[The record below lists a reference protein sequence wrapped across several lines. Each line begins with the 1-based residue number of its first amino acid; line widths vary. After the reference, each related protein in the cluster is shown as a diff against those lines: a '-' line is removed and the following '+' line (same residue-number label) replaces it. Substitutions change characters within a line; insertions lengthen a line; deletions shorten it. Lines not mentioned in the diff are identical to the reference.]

1 VVLKMWKEKY
11 KQKLMSIE
19 EAILSLP
26 KRCTV
31 IVSMAAAEAQGF
43 LSNVHK
49 FKDHFEKIK
58 VVTCLDM
65 GYYDF
70 FLQKDYENTFHLHT
84 WFFSDSTRKS
94 KYQNNLDILD
104 FIPNNLHMAGLDK
117 VMAEKEEG
125 NTLVFW
131 GSCTPLIE
139 KTGYFNLGISNVYEK
154 DIAENADIV
163 VMEVNQ
169 KMPFVHGDTEWHIN
183 NVNIIVESDW
193 DIPELPISEPKE
205 EEKRIA
211 EYIADMIPNGST
223 IQIGIGG
230 IPNAVARLLE
240 DKKDLGVHTEM
251 LTESMIDLF
260 EKGVITNMKKSLWR
274 GKFVIAFALGT
285 QRMYDFINHNPG
297 ILELRGRYVNDPYV
311 VGLNDN
317 MVSLN
322 TAISVDLTGQV
333 VSEAIGTQQYSG
345 PGGQLDTHRGA
356 IRSKNGKGII
366 ALRSTAKKGTISTIV
381 PMLDPGAAVTVPRHD
396 LDYVVTEW
404 GIVHLR
410 GRSAGERA
418 KQLISIAHPNF
429 RKELENKA
437 KEMRLI

>member
-1 VVLKMWKEKY
+1 MWKDKYREK
-11 KQKLMSIE
+11 LRSLD

-49 FKDHFEKIK
+49 FKSHFEKIK
-58 VVTCLDM
+58 IVTCLDT

-70 FLQKDYENTFHLHT
+70 FLNKDYEDNYQLHT

-94 KYQNNLDILD
+94 KYKDELKILD

-125 NTLVFW
+125 NTVVFW
-131 GSCTPLIE
+131 GTSAPFQE
-139 KTGYFNLGISNVYEK
+139 KAGYFNLGISNVYEK

-163 VMEVNQ
+163 VMEVNE

-183 NVNIIVESDW
+183 NVNMIVESSW
-193 DIPELPISEPKE
+193 EIPEIPITEPKE
-205 EEKRIA
+205 EERKIA
-211 EYIADMIPNGST
+211 QHIADLIPDGAT
-223 IQIGIGG
+223 LQIGIGG
-230 IPNAVARLLE
+230 IPNAVGKLLE

-260 EKGVITNMKKSLWR
+260 EKGVITNMKKSLWK
-274 GKFVIAFALGT
+274 GKFIIAFALGT
-285 QRMYDFINHNPG
+285 KKMYDFINNNQG
-297 ILELRGRYVNDPYV
+297 VFELRGRYVNDPYV
-311 VGLNDN
+311 VCQNDN

-333 VSEAIGTQQYSG
+333 VSEAIGTQQISG

-356 IRSKNGKGII
+356 IKSKHGKGII
-366 ALRSTAKKGTISTIV
+366 ALRSTAKNGTISTIV
-381 PMLDPGAAVTVPRHD
+381 PMLPQGTPVTVPRHD
-396 LDYVVTEW
+396 LDYVATEW

-418 KQLISIAHPNF
+418 RKLISIAHPDY
-429 RKELENKA
+429 RKELEKKA
-437 KEMRLI
+437 IEMGLI

>member
-1 VVLKMWKEKY
+1 
-11 KQKLMSIE
+11 MSIE
-19 EAILSLP
+19 EAISSLP

-31 IVSMAAAEAQGF
+31 IVSMAAAEARGF
-43 LSNVHK
+43 LSNIHK

>member
-1 VVLKMWKEKY
+1 MWKEKY

-19 EAILSLP
+19 EAISSLP

-31 IVSMAAAEAQGF
+31 IVSMAAAEARGF
-43 LSNVHK
+43 LSNIHK

-70 FLQKDYENTFHLHT
+70 FLHKDYEDVFQMHT

-94 KYQNNLDILD
+94 KYHENLNILD

-117 VMAEKEEG
+117 VTAEKEEG
-125 NTLVFW
+125 NTIVFW
-131 GSCTPLIE
+131 GSCTPMIE

-193 DIPELPISEPKE
+193 DIPELAISEPKE

-297 ILELRGRYVNDPYV
+297 ILELRGKYVNDPYV

-381 PMLDPGAAVTVPRHD
+381 PMLDPGAPVTVPRHD

-429 RKELENKA
+429 RKELEEKA

>member
-1 VVLKMWKEKY
+1 
-11 KQKLMSIE
+11 MSIE

>member
-11 KQKLMSIE
+11 KRKLMSIE

-43 LSNVHK
+43 LSNIHK
-49 FKDHFEKIK
+49 FKNHFEKIK

-70 FLQKDYENTFHLHT
+70 FLNKDYEDVFQLHT

-125 NTLVFW
+125 NILVFW
-131 GSCTPLIE
+131 GSCTPMIE

-193 DIPELPISEPKE
+193 DIPELSILEPKE

-381 PMLDPGAAVTVPRHD
+381 PMLAPGAPVTVPRHD

-404 GIVHLR
+404 GKVHLR

-429 RKELENKA
+429 RKELEEKA

>member
-1 VVLKMWKEKY
+1 MWKEKY
-11 KQKLMSIE
+11 KRKLMSIE

-43 LSNVHK
+43 LSNIHK
-49 FKDHFEKIK
+49 FKNHFEKIK

-70 FLQKDYENTFHLHT
+70 FLNKDYEDVFQLHT

-125 NTLVFW
+125 NILVFW
-131 GSCTPLIE
+131 GSCTPMIE

-193 DIPELPISEPKE
+193 DIPELSILEPKE

-381 PMLDPGAAVTVPRHD
+381 PMLDPGALITVPRHD

-429 RKELENKA
+429 RKELEDKA